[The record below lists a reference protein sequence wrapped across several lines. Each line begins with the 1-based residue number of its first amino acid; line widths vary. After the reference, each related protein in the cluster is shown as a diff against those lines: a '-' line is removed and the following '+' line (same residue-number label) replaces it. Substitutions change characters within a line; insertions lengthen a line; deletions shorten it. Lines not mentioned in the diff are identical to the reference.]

1 MFARV
6 QEGKEYPRRVS
17 VKRIVKCGCGACGS
31 CDLGGYRVCKDG
43 PVFDAEELERTEFG
57 KWKREKS
64 AKRIA
69 VKPNVSAGKEVELLS
84 IPPPLHFTPEYEPLL
99 AIEACGV
106 DFPKL
111 IMNVAGFGVS
121 GKLLYRY
128 ALAGAGAIVTKSV
141 GLYEREGYQNPHFL
155 KYRLIAIAM

>member
-69 VKPNVSAGKEVELLS
+69 VKQ
-84 IPPPLHFTPEYEPLL
+84 
-99 AIEACGV
+99 
-106 DFPKL
+106 
-111 IMNVAGFGVS
+111 M
-121 GKLLYRY
+121 
-128 ALAGAGAIVTKSV
+128 
-141 GLYEREGYQNPHFL
+141 
-155 KYRLIAIAM
+155 